1 MGSKVCLLRWDFFFC
16 FLFFSKIIKAWIPI
30 IMRHILFWFFCFLL
44 NFFFSSLFI
53 YWILHLLAWR
63 WLKYFRLLYLDKKS
77 NCLALMAP
85 LRLLRIASTA
95 SSYFMPNSI
104 RAIATST
111 GALPRPVTQC
121 TPTQVSGF
129 SVNSALTTFSHLSTI
144 SWLGGEPSEKIRMEQ
159 YFRNIPCFMMRYEYV
174 YKLIHSRCNRFE
186 A

>member
-16 FLFFSKIIKAWIPI
+16 FVFQDHQGLNTNNNETYFVFVFLFSS
-30 IMRHILFWFFCFLL
+30 
-44 NFFFSSLFI
+44 NFFLSHLCFF

-77 NCLALMAP
+77 NCLALIAP

-95 SSYFMPNSI
+95 SSYFMPSSI

-144 SWLGGEPSEKIRMEQ
+144 SWLGGEPSEK
-159 YFRNIPCFMMRYEYV
+159 
-174 YKLIHSRCNRFE
+174 K
-186 A
+186 

>member
-1 MGSKVCLLRWDFFFC
+1 MRFLFLFC
-16 FLFFSKIIKAWIPI
+16 FVFQDDQGLNANNNETY
-30 IMRHILFWFFCFLL
+30 LFWFFLFSSQFFLL
-44 NFFFSSLFI
+44 SSLFI

-85 LRLLRIASTA
+85 LRLLRMASTA
-95 SSYFMPNSI
+95 SSYFMPSSI

-144 SWLGGEPSEKIRMEQ
+144 SWLGGEPSEKIR
-159 YFRNIPCFMMRYEYV
+159 NGTI
-174 YKLIHSRCNRFE
+174 L
-186 A
+186 

>member
-1 MGSKVCLLRWDFFFC
+1 MRFLFC
-16 FLFFSKIIKAWIPI
+16 FFYCFVFQDHQGLNANNNETY
-30 IMRHILFWFFCFLL
+30 LFWFFLFSSQFFLL
-44 NFFFSSLFI
+44 SSLFI

-85 LRLLRIASTA
+85 LRLLRMASTA
-95 SSYFMPNSI
+95 SSYFMPSSI

-144 SWLGGEPSEKIRMEQ
+144 SWLGGEPSEKIR
-159 YFRNIPCFMMRYEYV
+159 NGTI
-174 YKLIHSRCNRFE
+174 L
-186 A
+186 